1 MNAKIKNTYKT
12 KLFHLLSSNIV
23 DKFLTI
29 FNILILID
37 WLELEGYGIW
47 TVLTSGC
54 LIGDSLL
61 SMGISTYS
69 LEYIIQRGKKDNGN
83 KLIEVS
89 IIILIIK
96 LIILSCIFYFFNS
109 DYLTKI
115 GGKIVIL
122 NLGCS
127 LAFLEVGKVLQGLIL
142 ALNKSQLILV
152 CRTIQALTK
161 TILLAFFFIFEFNK
175 VTCSIAFLISSIVG
189 TSILIKQYLKYYTI
203 KENYNLIRLVKYA
216 WKTETI
222 EKYKKIIKKAIPFT
236 LSSLAIFLYLK
247 TDVLCLKYFSTQ
259 DDIIGSYGISASFV
273 SLFYFLPINSNRSLL
288 SDFNG
293 KNENFLLNKYKVQ
306 MGICCVLIIIFQ
318 QIITYKIKY
327 IDFIFTKTS
336 LELISGYINIL
347 SIGLIG
353 IYLNEYASLFF
364 AIRKMNW
371 LLNFKNYLTCIL
383 NIIFNIILIPIYG
396 VIGACI
402 GTAASL
408 LCSGILMYL
417 IKKNA

>member
-1 MNAKIKNTYKT
+1 
-12 KLFHLLSSNIV
+12 
-23 DKFLTI
+23 
-29 FNILILID
+29 
-37 WLELEGYGIW
+37 
-47 TVLTSGC
+47 
-54 LIGDSLL
+54 
-61 SMGISTYS
+61 
-69 LEYIIQRGKKDNGN
+69 
-83 KLIEVS
+83 
-89 IIILIIK
+89 
-96 LIILSCIFYFFNS
+96 
-109 DYLTKI
+109 
-115 GGKIVIL
+115 
-122 NLGCS
+122 
-127 LAFLEVGKVLQGLIL
+127 
-142 ALNKSQLILV
+142 
-152 CRTIQALTK
+152 
-161 TILLAFFFIFEFNK
+161 
-175 VTCSIAFLISSIVG
+175 ISSIVG